1 MEMSEK
7 PKKSRLYV
15 VLIAAVMISVLIGG
29 MFGYAISSLVA
40 SNEIGGLQNRVSVLE
55 KTVSNIPATQDDTNL
70 YLLGVNVS
78 LSELYDKVNTSIA
91 RGIIHHDDIEGGIGL
106 VEYR

>member
-15 VLIAAVMISVLIGG
+15 VLVVAVIISLLIGG

-40 SNEIGGLQNRVSVLE
+40 GNEIGGLQSRVSDLE
-55 KTVSNIPATQDDTNL
+55 KTVSDISAAKRHLFVTKRHL
-70 YLLGVNVS
+70 FV
-78 LSELYDKVNTSIA
+78 
-91 RGIIHHDDIEGGIGL
+91 RG
-106 VEYR
+106 